1 LERASWDIMPINA
14 DAERLTGLAVELLGK
29 GETAAAASRAREA
42 LRLDPVDLKALR
54 VLAFAL
60 HTQGSHAESEVV
72 YLRISELEPQQPL
85 HWMNVGTARRCD
97 GRIDEALYAFA
108 RAAALGAASADF
120 YYNVGLAHIARD
132 DFESARAVL
141 EKALSLSP
149 DDAEVRF
156 RYAFCCYETLRTD
169 EAIAALE
176 GWETQPQTSPEIAAS
191 AGHLL
196 MKLGLPERA
205 EPAVRQ
211 AAAAG
216 ADPQARLTLIQLLE
230 RTNRI
235 DEARRLLDQLLADP
249 LSSQLGPELLL
260 MQASLAQREGRHAAA
275 AELFQK
281 AVDGCPELHN
291 KHFQQ
296 YPLAKSLDALGRHEE
311 AFAVLQAAHQ
321 SQAAHLKLTAP
332 LAALRGVPALSIA
345 QYPCDPADIARW
357 DHSGAPGVAD
367 SPVFIVAF
375 PRSGTTLLEVAL
387 DAHPALKSMD
397 EQPFLQNALDD
408 LLALGVR
415 YPAELAAV
423 TPSQLEE
430 VRRRYWARAR
440 AKVALGP
447 QQRLID
453 KNPLNLLRL
462 AVIKRLFPNAKILLA
477 IRHPC
482 DVLLSCY
489 MQHFRA
495 PDFVQ
500 LCQDLPTLTAGY
512 RRAFDFWYTQQAL
525 LAADVLELRYETFV
539 NSFESQIRQVV
550 RFLELPWDDAALAPG
565 TRAQEKR
572 FISTPSYSQVVQ
584 PVTAKAVGRWLPYR
598 AHFAECLPL
607 LAPYFER
614 WDYPA

>member
-1 LERASWDIMPINA
+1 MQVDETH
-14 DAERLTGLAVELLGK
+14 RLTELAVELLAA
-29 GETAAAASRAREA
+29 GETAAAENRAREA
-42 LRLDPVDLKALR
+42 LRLDPKDGKALS
-54 VLAFAL
+54 VLGFAL
-60 HTQGSHAESEVV
+60 HTQGRHAESEAV
-72 YLRISELEPQQPL
+72 YLRITDLEPQQPL

-141 EKALSLSP
+141 EKALSLNP

-156 RYAFCCYETLRTD
+156 RFALCCYETLRTD
-169 EAIAALE
+169 EALAALE
-176 GWETQPQTSPEIAAS
+176 GWETHAQLAPDVAAS

-216 ADPQARLTLIQLLE
+216 TDPQARLTLIQLLE
-230 RTNRI
+230 RTNRTE
-235 DEARRLLDQLLADP
+235 EARQLLDQLLADP
-249 LSSQLGPELLL
+249 LSAQLGSELVL
-260 MQASLAQREGRHAAA
+260 MQAALAQREGRHARA

-281 AVDGCPELHN
+281 AVDGCQELHN

-296 YPLAKSLDALGRHEE
+296 YPLAKSLDALGRHED
-311 AFAVLQAAHQ
+311 AFQALVGAHR
-321 SQAAHLKLTAP
+321 SQAEHLKLTAP

-345 QYPCDPADIARW
+345 EYPCDPEDIARW
-357 DHSGAPGVAD
+357 DHAGAPGTAE

-375 PRSGTTLLEVAL
+375 PRSGTTLLELSL

-415 YPAELAAV
+415 YPAELGAV
-423 TPSQLEE
+423 SPAQLEE
-430 VRRRYWARAR
+430 VRGRYWARAR
-440 AKVALGP
+440 SKLALGRE
-447 QQRLID
+447 QRLVD

-495 PDFVQ
+495 PDFVK
-500 LCQDLPTLTAGY
+500 LCQDLPTLSAGY

-525 LAADVLELRYETFV
+525 LEADVLELRYETFV
-539 NSFESQIRQVV
+539 SSFEPQIRQIIE
-550 RFLELPWDDAALAPG
+550 FLELPWNDAALAPAA
-565 TRAQEKR
+565 RAQEKR

-584 PVTAKAVGRWLPYR
+584 PVTAKAVGRWRPYR
-598 AHFAECLPL
+598 EHFAASLPL
-607 LAPYFER
+607 LQPYFER
-614 WDYPA
+614 WGYEG